1 MFSSFLLNLSPL
13 PPMYSL
19 SHSFPVHIQ
28 ILSPN
33 STHHL
38 PFQLHHLPFQ
48 PLFSPCVLRVY
59 ELYVLVC
66 LSAFVFHVLMYLFY
80 SFLCNYCLCL
90 YTLRAFVCVKTSG
103 LFIYTPLFEKILVIP
118 MFFLL

>member
-38 PFQLHHLPFQ
+38 PFQFYHLLFQ

-59 ELYVLVC
+59 EFYVLVC
-66 LSAFVFHVLMYLFY
+66 LSGFVFHVPIHFY
-80 SFLCNYCLCL
+80 AIYCLCL
-90 YTLRAFVCVKTSG
+90 YTLRAFVCVNTAG

-118 MFFLL
+118 AFFLL